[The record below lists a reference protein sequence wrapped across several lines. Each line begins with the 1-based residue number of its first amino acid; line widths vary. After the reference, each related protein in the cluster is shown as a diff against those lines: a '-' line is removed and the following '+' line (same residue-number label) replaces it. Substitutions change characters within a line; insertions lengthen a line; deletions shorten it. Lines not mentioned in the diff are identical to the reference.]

1 MSSYT
6 KDLLIEEFDDDEDI
20 SFILNEKKVVKI
32 TDDNVIIIDN
42 HNIVDEMQ
50 DIEQYNDAEIDDC
63 VPFINIIPQVVIEV
77 DCDENDE
84 KLVRLTLELPLYENS
99 DETITIDLNITKKIY
114 LMIAEELFN

>member
-20 SFILNEKKVVKI
+20 SFILNEKKIVEI
-32 TDDNVIIIDN
+32 TDDDVIIIDN
-42 HNIVDEMQ
+42 HNIIEEMR
-50 DIEQYNDAEIDDC
+50 DIEQYNDADMDDSI
-63 VPFINIIPQVVIEV
+63 PFINIIPQVIIEV

>member
-20 SFILNEKKVVKI
+20 SFILNEKIVKI
-32 TDDNVIIIDN
+32 TDDNVIIMDN

-77 DCDENDE
+77 ECDENDE